1 MFTIYFS
8 PKRILKLTKG
18 STFLARGEELVEKM
32 RRWRLPFLLAF
43 PSLLGDLD
51 HQHHCEDTTSPE
63 LFNAFNNRI
72 MGIGGEEGD
81 KAGYVPFVSHFF
93 TLLSWYTCLFH
104 LPFHFFPPNSKPV
117 PEGGTQTRDIAA
129 SMAALAR
136 SVHMR

>member
-104 LPFHFFPPNSKPV
+104 LFTLSLFFP
-117 PEGGTQTRDIAA
+117 TA
-129 SMAALAR
+129 SLSLR
-136 SVHMR
+136 VEPRQETLQLPWQLLPDPFI